1 MQHYIYLP
9 MYFTVFAKIY
19 IMPSLQTLDCSDK
32 VKAKKMKKRKKKDK
46 KEKEKKKW
54 WNFGSSSSSD
64 SSDEDDLSRERKKS
78 CENIKVR
85 MKGTSSEDDKN
96 EIKSEQEQSG
106 VAEGDSKAEGN
117 NGEEVVKTANDLL
130 KEMPEVYGGES
141 ILLGVFDK
149 FEDKD
154 PLKIRQRYNLIQ
166 HI

>member
-1 MQHYIYLP
+1 
-9 MYFTVFAKIY
+9 
-19 IMPSLQTLDCSDK
+19 
-32 VKAKKMKKRKKKDK
+32 MKKRKKKDEK
-46 KEKEKKKW
+46 KKEKKKW

-64 SSDEDDLSRERKKS
+64 SSNEDDSSRERKKS

-106 VAEGDSKAEGN
+106 VVEGDSKAGEKN
-117 NGEEVVKTANDLL
+117 EEEVVKMAKDLL

-154 PLKIRQRYNLIQ
+154 PMKVRQRYSIVE